1 MLKDLVRP
9 NILALEPYSCAR
21 NEFTGEARVYVDA
34 NENPY
39 NSDVNRYPDPL
50 QIAVKRK
57 IAALKGVRETQ
68 IFLGNGSDEAIDLPF
83 RIFCRPGIDNV
94 VAPAPTY
101 GMYQVCADI
110 NDIEYRS
117 VPMKPDFQLDLEGM
131 KARIDDN
138 TKLVFLCSPNN
149 PTGNALRWEDIQ
161 WFLDNFRGITIVDE
175 AYIDFSSQP
184 SLLRELDRYPRMMVL
199 QTFSKAWGQAAI
211 RLGMAFAGEEIIRLM
226 NNVKYPYNVNILTQ
240 KQALRVLDNIAD
252 KDKAVKEI
260 LQQRDMLRDR
270 LNTLECV
277 DRIYPSDANFLLV
290 KVYDAD
296 NTYKYLL
303 KRGIIVR
310 NRNRVTLCKGC
321 LRITVGTPSE
331 NEEIISALKEY
342 KIG

>member
-39 NSDVNRYPDPL
+39 NNGVNRYPDPM
-50 QIAVKRK
+50 QTAVKRK
-57 IAALKGVRETQ
+57 VAALKGVRESQ

-110 NDIEYRS
+110 NDVEYRA
-117 VPMKPDFQLDLEGM
+117 VPMKPDFQLDIEAM
-131 KARIDDN
+131 KARIDAN

-149 PTGNALRWEDIQ
+149 PTGNALCWEDIQ
-161 WFLDNFRGITIVDE
+161 WFLDHFAGITIVDE
-175 AYIDFSSQP
+175 AYIDFSSKP
-184 SLLRELDRYPRMMVL
+184 SLLKELNRYPRMMVL

-226 NNVKYPYNVNILTQ
+226 TNVKYPYNVNILTQ
-240 KQALRVLDNIAD
+240 QQALKVLDNAGE
-252 KDKAVKEI
+252 KDKAVREI
-260 LQQRDMLRDR
+260 LQQRDTLRDR

-277 DRIYPSDANFLLV
+277 DKIYPSDANFLLV

-296 NTYKYLL
+296 NTYKFLAD
-303 KRGIIVR
+303 RGIIVR
-310 NRNRVTLCKGC
+310 NRNRVTLCQGC
-321 LRITVGTPSE
+321 LRITVGTPAE
-331 NEEIISALKEY
+331 NEEIITALKEY

>member
-39 NSDVNRYPDPL
+39 NNGVNRYPDPM
-50 QIAVKRK
+50 QTAVKRK
-57 IAALKGVRETQ
+57 VAALKGVRESQ

-110 NDIEYRS
+110 NDVEYRA
-117 VPMKPDFQLDLEGM
+117 VPMKPDFQLDIEAM
-131 KARIDDN
+131 KARIDAN

-149 PTGNALRWEDIQ
+149 PTGNALCWEDIQ
-161 WFLDNFRGITIVDE
+161 WFLDHFAGITIVDE
-175 AYIDFSSQP
+175 AYIDFSSKP
-184 SLLRELDRYPRMMVL
+184 SLLKELNRYPRMMVL

-226 NNVKYPYNVNILTQ
+226 TNVKYPYNVNILTQ
-240 KQALRVLDNIAD
+240 QQALKVLDNAGE
-252 KDKAVKEI
+252 KDKAVREI
-260 LQQRDMLRDR
+260 LQQRDTLRDR

-277 DRIYPSDANFLLV
+277 DKIYPSDANFLLV

-296 NTYKYLL
+296 NTYKFLAD
-303 KRGIIVR
+303 RGIIVR
-310 NRNRVTLCKGC
+310 NRNRVTLCQGC
-321 LRITVGTPSE
+321 LRITVGTPAE
-331 NEEIISALKEY
+331 NEEIIAALKEY

>member
-39 NSDVNRYPDPL
+39 DTEVNRYPDPL
-50 QIAVKRK
+50 QKAVKRK
-57 IAALKGVRETQ
+57 IAALKGVRESQ

-117 VPMKPDFQLDLEGM
+117 VPMKSDFQLDIESM
-131 KARIDDN
+131 KARIDDH

-149 PTGNALRWEDIQ
+149 PSGNALRWEDIQ
-161 WFLDNFRGITIVDE
+161 WFLDHFKGITVVDE

-211 RLGMAFAGEEIIRLM
+211 RLGMAFAGEEIIGLM
-226 NNVKYPYNVNILTQ
+226 NNVKYPYNVNVLTQ
-240 KQALRVLDNIAD
+240 KQALRVLDNAGE
-252 KDKAVKEI
+252 KDRAVKEI
-260 LQQRDMLRDR
+260 LQQREMVRDR
-270 LNTLECV
+270 LNALECV

-296 NTYKYLL
+296 NTYRFLL
-303 KRGIIVR
+303 DRGIIVR

-321 LRITVGTPSE
+321 LRITVGTPAE
-331 NEEIISALKEY
+331 NEEIIAALKEY

>member
-9 NILALEPYSCAR
+9 NSLALEPYSCAR

-39 NSDVNRYPDPL
+39 DTEVNRYPDPL
-50 QIAVKRK
+50 QKAVKRK
-57 IAALKGVRETQ
+57 IAALKGVRESQ

-117 VPMKPDFQLDLEGM
+117 VPMKSDFQLDIESM
-131 KARIDDN
+131 KARIDDH

-149 PTGNALRWEDIQ
+149 PSGNALRWEDVQ
-161 WFLDNFRGITIVDE
+161 WFLDHFKGITIVDE

-211 RLGMAFAGEEIIRLM
+211 RLGMAFAGEEIIGLM
-226 NNVKYPYNVNILTQ
+226 NNVKYPYNVNVLTQ
-240 KQALRVLDNIAD
+240 KQALRVLDNAGE
-252 KDKAVKEI
+252 KDRAVKEI
-260 LQQRDMLRDR
+260 LQQREMVRDR
-270 LNTLECV
+270 LNALECV

-296 NTYKYLL
+296 NTYRFLL
-303 KRGIIVR
+303 DRGIIVR

-321 LRITVGTPSE
+321 LRITVGTPAE
-331 NEEIISALKEY
+331 NEEIIAALKEY

>member
-39 NSDVNRYPDPL
+39 DTEVNRYPDPL
-50 QIAVKRK
+50 QKAVKRK
-57 IAALKGVRETQ
+57 IAALKGVRESQ

-117 VPMKPDFQLDLEGM
+117 VPMKPDFQLDLEAM
-131 KARIDDN
+131 QARIDDH

-149 PTGNALRWEDIQ
+149 PSGNALRWEDIQ
-161 WFLDNFRGITIVDE
+161 WFLDHFKGITVVDE

-211 RLGMAFAGEEIIRLM
+211 RLGMAFAGEEIIGLM
-226 NNVKYPYNVNILTQ
+226 NNVKYPYNVNVLTQ
-240 KQALRVLDNIAD
+240 KQALRVLDNAGE
-252 KDKAVKEI
+252 KDRAVKEI
-260 LQQRDMLRDR
+260 LQQREMVRDR
-270 LNTLECV
+270 LNALECV

-296 NTYKYLL
+296 NTYRFLL
-303 KRGIIVR
+303 DRGIIVR

-321 LRITVGTPSE
+321 LRITVGTPAE
-331 NEEIISALKEY
+331 NEEIIAALKEY

>member
-117 VPMKPDFQLDLEGM
+117 VTMKPDFQLDLEGM

-149 PTGNALRWEDIQ
+149 PSGNALRWEDIQ

-175 AYIDFSSQP
+175 AYIDFSSRP
-184 SLLRELDRYPRMMVL
+184 SLLCELERYPRMMVL

-303 KRGIIVR
+303 ERGIIVR

>member
-39 NSDVNRYPDPL
+39 NTEVNRYPDPL

-110 NDIEYRS
+110 NDVEYRS
-117 VPMKPDFQLDLEGM
+117 VAMNPDFQLDLEGM
-131 KARIDDN
+131 KARIDGN

-149 PTGNALRWEDIQ
+149 PSGNALRWEDIQ

-175 AYIDFSSQP
+175 AYIDFSSKP
-184 SLLRELDRYPRMMVL
+184 SLLRELERYPRMMVL

-240 KQALRVLDNIAD
+240 KQALRVLDNVAD

-277 DRIYPSDANFLLV
+277 AQIYPSDANFLLV

-296 NTYKYLL
+296 NTYKFLL
-303 KRGIIVR
+303 ERGIIVR

-321 LRITVGTPSE
+321 LRITVGTPAE
-331 NEEIISALKEY
+331 NEEIISALKAY